1 MSTIGPFDFIG
12 PGRARQEYLDIL
24 AAGGET
30 GWWDECGIPAPWPE
44 DFLDLNSGW
53 QLATGTDITP
63 F

>member
-12 PGRARQEYLDIL
+12 PGQASQEYLDIF

-30 GWWDECGIPAPWPE
+30 GWWDECGIPVPWPE